1 MPAKNR
7 IKTYVED
14 SFYHIYNRG
23 VEKRQI
29 FMDEQDIGVFLSYL
43 KTYLLPRDDKVL
55 KSITADPR
63 KSYKEKSI
71 ASRALLLNN
80 FSSELEMTAY
90 TTMPNHFHFLV
101 YQTSPDAI
109 DRFMNSLGTRYTM
122 YFNKR
127 YKRVGP
133 LFQGIYKG
141 ALVESDERLVY
152 LSRYI
157 HRNILSL
164 PKELQR
170 KFPSSYPVYLNQIK
184 QEWVKPERILAHFS
198 KAEYDSYREFVEI
211 EDMDENN
218 KEAVTLSKVA
228 LDIESE

>member
-29 FMDEQDIGVFLSYL
+29 FMDERDIGVFLSYI
-43 KTYLLPRDDKVL
+43 KTYLLPRDDKAL

-63 KSYKEKSI
+63 TSYKEKSI

-127 YKRVGP
+127 YQRVGP
-133 LFQGIYKG
+133 LFQGLYKG
-141 ALVESDERLVY
+141 VLVESDEQLLY

-157 HRNILSL
+157 HRNIRSL
-164 PKELQR
+164 PQELQL
-170 KFPSSYPVYLNQIK
+170 KYPSSYPVYLNQIK